1 MQIRVIMDND
11 AAIKALANFGL
22 KKAPKIVAKTLNQTA
37 EAVTN
42 QLQRNIK
49 RQFILRSKFTLRS
62 TVSPCARPYKAL
74 NKASGRSIAR
84 MFSRAGSASPYLWKQ
99 EDGGIFAAKKGG
111 AYPVA
116 TTKSRVSGS
125 LRRAVRK
132 AYRLP
137 LQSLTD
143 GEYGEIGDAFIGV
156 PKGATTTFLIQP
168 AAGRA
173 AVSPTTEVHASKNNA
188 SSSGGQTMVSICKP
202 SFLPVSD
209 TNFII
214 VVLAVVISALI

>member
-156 PKGATTTFLIQP
+156 PKGGNRKRGLYKRT
-168 AAGRA
+168 
-173 AVSPTTEVHASKNNA
+173 SK
-188 SSSGGQTMVSICKP
+188 
-202 SFLPVSD
+202 
-209 TNFII
+209 
-214 VVLAVVISALI
+214 ALIKLRSLSAKNIRIKPRKFFARAVAKYGTPQFIDHKFSQIFNSEMRRKNG